1 MDEKRIENLKN
12 KIEEYIGNGGDIYAP
27 RRELPYYEYMRGIKR
42 SLEKELER
50 EVLFDEVYGL
60 CGINFDREYHENVV
74 EYQRFLSF
82 YERVCRFADE
92 KGYVDSMRKGEVRAV
107 DNTYEQLKN
116 YADKY
121 GCSPFDFLVLMTG
134 FKFERATVQV
144 DYVSY
149 LSQELLK
156 AYPDG
161 NIEGIRWSRP
171 DLYEGIRH
179 LRKYM
184 PESASMQDV
193 AEILGVY
200 NERFSV
206 KKLEVNLDKSAVL
219 QKIHEL
225 CPDGNATKLK
235 DMDLTTYNEVI
246 ALARSEDKTP
256 FQWMSENNLRYDFE
270 VNMPRL
276 SKAKINTEE
285 RANMLLAMREE
296 FLAEYNLEGV
306 DDITRFNVNL
316 QVMQQVLQRVYGED
330 LSVVGVEEVAPMDQT
345 TAQTSDDEEK

>member
-12 KIEEYIGNGGDIYAP
+12 RIEEFIENGGDIYA
-27 RRELPYYEYMRGIKR
+27 RKQEIPYYETLRGIKR
-42 SLEKELER
+42 DLDKELGQDVSYE
-50 EVLFDEVYGL
+50 EVYAM
-60 CGINFDREYHENVV
+60 CGIAFDRDFN
-74 EYQRFLSF
+74 RFMNF
-82 YERVCRFADE
+82 YDSVCAFAD
-92 KGYVDSMRKGEVRAV
+92 GNGFVDSMRKAEVRAV

-134 FKFERATVQV
+134 FKFKKATVQV

-149 LSQELLK
+149 LSQQLLK

-161 NIEGIRWSRP
+161 NIEGIRWERP

-200 NERFSV
+200 NDRFSV
-206 KKLEVNLDKSAVL
+206 KKLEVNLDKNAVL
-219 QKIHEL
+219 QKINEL
-225 CPDGNATKLK
+225 CPDGDATRLREI
-235 DMDLTTYNEVI
+235 DTTTYHEVI

-270 VNMPRL
+270 INMPRL

-296 FLAEYNLEGV
+296 MLSEYNLEGV
-306 DDITRFNVNL
+306 DDITMFHINL
-316 QVMQQVLQRVYGED
+316 EVMQRVLQRVNGEN
-330 LSVVGVEEVAPMDQT
+330 LTFVGVEEIPCVSTENSEPT
-345 TAQTSDDEEK
+345 TNDEEK